1 MLRPRFTIFS
11 LISLVLCRSQVTVPT
26 YCSTV
31 TYVYAYFP
39 AYFYFLK
46 CIKNFANC
54 FSLCYNGVMQ
64 RWSSW
69 LMASASKAE
78 EPQGSGGSNPSRCVF
93 FFGNGFGYIIQIH
106 CFFCSLQFFQECLGI
121 LAARCASC
129 NYITYFYCAPLQS
142 CRRLYQIFI
151 RFS

>member
-1 MLRPRFTIFS
+1 MLRPRFTIFP
-11 LISLVLCRSQVTVPT
+11 LISPVLCCNQVTVPT
-26 YCSTV
+26 YCRTV
-31 TYVYAYFP
+31 TYVY

-93 FFGNGFGYIIQIH
+93 SRKYYIS
-106 CFFCSLQFFQECLGI
+106 FLL
-121 LAARCASC
+121 
-129 NYITYFYCAPLQS
+129 
-142 CRRLYQIFI
+142 FI
-151 RFS
+151 RKIPSGKTTGRLLFFEYVLNLSGTYWSALVYIS

>member
-11 LISLVLCRSQVTVPT
+11 LISLVPCRSQVTVPT
-26 YCSTV
+26 YCRTIP
-31 TYVYAYFP
+31 YVYAC
-39 AYFYFLK
+39 FYFLK

-93 FFGNGFGYIIQIH
+93 SRKYYISFLLFIHKNPSGKTTGRLLFFEYVLNL
-106 CFFCSLQFFQECLGI
+106 SE
-121 LAARCASC
+121 
-129 NYITYFYCAPLQS
+129 TYWSALVCIS
-142 CRRLYQIFI
+142 
-151 RFS
+151 

>member
-26 YCSTV
+26 YCRTV

-93 FFGNGFGYIIQIH
+93 SRKYYISFLLFIHKNPSGKTTGRLLFFEYVFNL
-106 CFFCSLQFFQECLGI
+106 SE
-121 LAARCASC
+121 
-129 NYITYFYCAPLQS
+129 TYWSALVCIS
-142 CRRLYQIFI
+142 
-151 RFS
+151 

>member
-11 LISLVLCRSQVTVPT
+11 LISPVLCCSQVTVPT
-26 YCSTV
+26 YCRTV

-93 FFGNGFGYIIQIH
+93 FFSNELGYMIQIH
-106 CFFCSLQFFQECLGI
+106 CFFSLWFFQECLGI
-121 LAARCASC
+121 LE
-129 NYITYFYCAPLQS
+129 FH
-142 CRRLYQIFI
+142 QIFL
-151 RFS
+151 RNFRNFSIF

>member
-11 LISLVLCRSQVTVPT
+11 LISPVLCCSQVTVPT
-26 YCSTV
+26 YCRTV
-31 TYVYAYFP
+31 TYVY

-78 EPQGSGGSNPSRCVF
+78 EPQGSGGSNHSRCVF
-93 FFGNGFGYIIQIH
+93 SRKYYISFLLFIH
-106 CFFCSLQFFQECLGI
+106 KNPSGKTTGRLLVFEYVLSLSETYWS
-121 LAARCASC
+121 ASVC
-129 NYITYFYCAPLQS
+129 IS
-142 CRRLYQIFI
+142 
-151 RFS
+151 

>member
-11 LISLVLCRSQVTVPT
+11 LISPVPCRSQVTVPT
-26 YCSTV
+26 YCRTI
-31 TYVYAYFP
+31 TYVYAYC
-39 AYFYFLK
+39 YFLK

-93 FFGNGFGYIIQIH
+93 SRKYYIS
-106 CFFCSLQFFQECLGI
+106 FLL
-121 LAARCASC
+121 
-129 NYITYFYCAPLQS
+129 
-142 CRRLYQIFI
+142 FI
-151 RFS
+151 RKNPSGKTTGRLLFFEYVLNLSETYWSALVCIS

>member
-1 MLRPRFTIFS
+1 MTLRKIRQASP
-11 LISLVLCRSQVTVPT
+11 LIKDG
-26 YCSTV
+26 Y
-31 TYVYAYFP
+31 

-46 CIKNFANC
+46 CIKNFANY

-93 FFGNGFGYIIQIH
+93 FFSNELGYMIQIH
-106 CFFCSLQFFQECLGI
+106 CFFSLWFFQECLGI
-121 LAARCASC
+121 LE
-129 NYITYFYCAPLQS
+129 FH
-142 CRRLYQIFI
+142 QIFL
-151 RFS
+151 RNFRNFSIF

>member
-11 LISLVLCRSQVTVPT
+11 LISPVLCCSQVTVPT
-26 YCSTV
+26 YCRTV

-93 FFGNGFGYIIQIH
+93 SRKYYISFLLFIRKKSFRQNN
-106 CFFCSLQFFQECLGI
+106 
-121 LAARCASC
+121 RK
-129 NYITYFYCAPLQS
+129 APLLKTNHYVS
-142 CRRLYQIFI
+142 LSWSNTNITLLRIFHI
-151 RFS
+151 LITSQA